1 MSMDVRSRRSAF
13 LAIAASLLAAASFGL
28 GGHAGA
34 AGGLSNTSSD
44 VPASTGPSGVPE
56 VNTAAEAQALGGLVP
71 DVVEEIPQHLTI
83 QNSQQRESLR
93 YSTTHWNF
101 GDGPLE
107 IAGGGRVDSCVIDGV
122 AYEQCTYATQNIRNA
137 AGDLVATHPAGVA
150 LFHPAHNHWHQN
162 GVAFFAIRASLHG
175 DPIGPTGVKTTFCL
189 VDVEY
194 ADQKTRGSDRGYFEC
209 NGDLQGISVGWGDEY
224 HHSTQGQELD
234 ITGLPAGEYYLT
246 HDADPD
252 NHWLETDE
260 VAQRSWVKFRLSRK
274 GANPEVTVLDSSG
287 YEGNTSNK

>member
-1 MSMDVRSRRSAF
+1 MATNVRACRPPF
-13 LAIAASLLAAASFGL
+13 LATVASLLVAAAFGV
-28 GGHAGA
+28 GAHVDA
-34 AGGLSNTSSD
+34 AGE
-44 VPASTGPSGVPE
+44 PSGVSE
-56 VNTAAEAQALGGLVP
+56 VSTAAEAQALGGRLP
-71 DVVEEIPQHLTI
+71 DIVEEIPQHLSI
-83 QNSQQRESLR
+83 QNAQQRESLR

-101 GDGPLE
+101 GVGPLE
-107 IAGGGRVDSCVIDGV
+107 VAGGGRVDACVIDGV
-122 AYEQCTYATQNIRNA
+122 AYEQCTFATQNIRNA
-137 AGDLVATHPAGVA
+137 AGELVATHPAGVA
-150 LFHPAHNHWHQN
+150 IFHPEHNHWHQN
-162 GVAFFAIRASLHG
+162 GVAFFAVRSSLDG

-194 ADQKTRGSDRGYFEC
+194 ADQGTKGSTREYWEC

-234 ITGLPAGEYYLT
+234 ITGLPTGEYYLT

-252 NHWLETDE
+252 NHWLETDD